1 MDYVRDFSIND
12 VKVTFFT
19 LGENEEQRQFYKSTP
34 KLMDLWAFPLMGV
47 EGLELA
53 KSLVLK
59 NRVRSRDLYDL
70 MALMD
75 TQGYA
80 LESLLN
86 HLNKYLVSNDLEYY
100 RAVLTGKIPL
110 DRDDE
115 GLLAVDV
122 QVGVDQIY
130 QFFKKIFKEHD
141 LALADRL
148 LNS

>member
-1 MDYVRDFSIND
+1 
-12 VKVTFFT
+12 
-19 LGENEEQRQFYKSTP
+19 
-34 KLMDLWAFPLMGV
+34 
-47 EGLELA
+47 
-53 KSLVLK
+53 
-59 NRVRSRDLYDL
+59 
-70 MALMD
+70 
-75 TQGYA
+75 
-80 LESLLN
+80 
-86 HLNKYLVSNDLEYY
+86 VSNDLEYY

-141 LALADRL
+141 LELADRL